1 MTDEMSTKPTMETLL
16 TRINEWGSSITA
28 ELVEIKKGYAEL
40 RQSVDELRKGQDELR
55 TGQDELRTGQDEL
68 RKGYDELRRGHEELR
83 ADVNEALFRVK
94 RQIQN
99 MNDTFLEVK
108 TDIRTLGILFEK
120 LEAGL
125 QAAK

>member
-40 RQSVDELRKGQDELR
+40 RQSVDELR
-55 TGQDELRTGQDEL
+55 TGQEEL
-68 RKGYDELRRGHEELR
+68 RKGQDELRRGHEELR